1 MNFAKFS
8 VTPLIEHFQVTV
20 SVFKMNND
28 PLEKCFLP
36 WIMPLILANV
46 FE

>member
-8 VTPLIEHFQVTV
+8 ITPLTEHFQVT
-20 SVFKMNND
+20 VFKMNND